1 MPDSRFFVMVSE
13 SNNVSEL
20 NLMLITKI
28 VSSSEI
34 NVSSEIETLTAID
47 NWISYDH

>member
-1 MPDSRFFVMVSE
+1 MPHLMFFVMVSE
-13 SNNVSEL
+13 INNVLEL
-20 NLMLITKI
+20 NLMLITKT
-28 VSSSEI
+28 VFSSEI